1 MPLPSAT
8 GHLHQE
14 MQAQP
19 ASALS
24 EERAA
29 LEAQL
34 KLLDEAVAAAAAEE
48 EEAGRAVEEALAQL
62 QQAQQAAEQS
72 AAESAAE
79 LEAVAAEA
87 EAEAAA
93 EVAGREAI
101 FAAAAVSAAPVKS
114 PSLPPVTINS
124 PVHLLDAK
132 LQELGA
138 RDPALGKLVELNR
151 GVAGTW
157 SRSPQTQESKEQQGQ
172 LREEA
177 ESEPEPTPESEPE
190 QETEL
195 GPEPELEAETA
206 PEPKETDGC
215 TTIKTIEEDAV
226 ARLVW
231 CQVGLQ
237 EVAGDKASR
246 ATTVGA
252 LAALFAAVTIGAV
265 LIHNLPGKMYNATHA
280 AGVAVVDSFAGD
292 GE

>member
-206 PEPKETDGC
+206 PEPQETDGC

-226 ARLVW
+226 ARLV
-231 CQVGLQ
+231 Q

>member
-1 MPLPSAT
+1 
-8 GHLHQE
+8 

-93 EVAGREAI
+93 EVAGREAV
-101 FAAAAVSAAPVKS
+101 FAEAVSAAPVKS

-252 LAALFAAVTIGAV
+252 LAALFAAVAIGAA